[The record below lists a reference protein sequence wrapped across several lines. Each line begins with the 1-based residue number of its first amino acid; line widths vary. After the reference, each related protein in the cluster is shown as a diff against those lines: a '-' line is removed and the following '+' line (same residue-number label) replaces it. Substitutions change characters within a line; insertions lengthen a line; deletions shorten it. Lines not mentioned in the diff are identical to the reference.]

1 MTRVSSL
8 KRFPLYRRS
17 AELCLSSLPTTG
29 YKEEGQKNKNM
40 LKSLRLT
47 QGYLKEQEVMYK
59 PLKKICI

>member
-29 YKEEGQKNKNM
+29 YKEEGQKNM

-47 QGYLKEQEVMYK
+47 QGYLKEQEAMYK